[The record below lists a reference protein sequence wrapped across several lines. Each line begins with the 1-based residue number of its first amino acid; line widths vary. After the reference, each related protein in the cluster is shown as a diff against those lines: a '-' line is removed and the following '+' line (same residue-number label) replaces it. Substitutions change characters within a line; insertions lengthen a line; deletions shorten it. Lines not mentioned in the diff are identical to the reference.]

1 MIKNKILIADDE
13 ADIAL
18 ILRLQ
23 LEDAG
28 FTTVRARDGLEAL
41 EMLEREDCELAL
53 LDIRMPRIDGMQVLE
68 RVRTEH
74 PELAVVMMTAHG
86 SEEIAVEAMKR
97 GALDYITKPFSTDDM
112 LKRVERAIRY
122 SRTRHENLILQQELA
137 AEKKKIEAILEGM
150 ADLLV
155 AVDTEGRV
163 MTVNRKAEFVLGI
176 GREEL
181 LGRNVNELL
190 RADIPPERLP
200 CRVVLASGAPCLDVS
215 YTLLRAAGDLPVLA
229 SATPLY
235 GSSGELV
242 GCVEII
248 RDISVLKALEKERED
263 FVSMLSHDLKTPI
276 TAIVGS
282 LDLVREGRLGPI
294 NQDQCEFIES
304 AEESCDEMVEMINTL
319 LDIHKFE
326 AGMMVLHPKREEPV
340 PVLEKTLAKF
350 SPVAKRADVQL
361 FASFPKNLP
370 QLVIDRNLVTRLLGN
385 ILSNAV
391 KFTPSGGRIDVT
403 AEMVADG
410 EKIRE
415 WLPGQLYPDGPLRTE
430 GRFLQISVQDTGA
443 GIPADAL
450 GTIFDR
456 FVQAKNRRQGKTKG
470 TGLGLAFCRKVMDVH
485 HGYIWAESEEG
496 KGSTFRLLFPV
507 DDRKKAEGGGC

>member
-1 MIKNKILIADDE
+1 MVKNKILIADDE

-28 FTTVRARDGLEAL
+28 FTTVRASDGAEAL
-41 EMLEREDCELAL
+41 EMLEREDCELML
-53 LDIRMPRIDGMQVLE
+53 LDIRMPRVDGMQVLD
-68 RVRTEH
+68 RVRTER

-122 SRTRHENLILQQELA
+122 SRTRYENLVLQQELA

-155 AVDTEGRV
+155 AVDTQGRV
-163 MTVNRKAEFVLGI
+163 MTVNHKAELVLGS

-181 LGRNVNELL
+181 LGRNVSELL
-190 RADIPPERLP
+190 RVDIPAERLP
-200 CRVVLASGAPCLDVS
+200 CRVVLATGAPCLAVA
-215 YTLLRAAGDLPVLA
+215 YTLHCSSGDLPVLA

-235 GSSGELV
+235 GSSGEVV
-242 GCVEII
+242 GSVEII
-248 RDISVLKALEKERED
+248 RDISVLKALEQERED

-294 NQDQCEFIES
+294 NQDQREFIES
-304 AEESCDEMVEMINTL
+304 AEESCDEMVEMINAL

-326 AGMMVLHPKREEPV
+326 AGMMVLHTRREEPV

-350 SPVAKRADVQL
+350 SPVAKRADLELV
-361 FASFPKNLP
+361 ASFAEHLP
-370 QLVIDRNLVTRLLGN
+370 QLIMDRNLVTRLLGN
-385 ILSNAV
+385 LLSNAV
-391 KFTPSGGRIDVT
+391 KFTPAGGRIEVT
-403 AEMVADG
+403 AEVVANG
-410 EKIRE
+410 GQIRL
-415 WLPGQLYPDGPLRTE
+415 WLATQPYPVDTLRTD
-430 GRFLQISVQDTGA
+430 GRFLMITVRDTGV
-443 GIPADAL
+443 GIPSDAL

-456 FVQAKNRRQGKTKG
+456 FVQARNRRQGKTKG

-496 KGSTFRLLFPV
+496 KGSTFGLLFPV
-507 DDRKKAEGGGC
+507 DERKKGEGAAR

>member
-1 MIKNKILIADDE
+1 MVKNKILIADDE

-28 FTTVRARDGLEAL
+28 FTTVRARDGAEAL
-41 EMLEREDCELAL
+41 EMVEREECELVL
-53 LDIRMPRIDGMQVLE
+53 LDIRMPRVDGMQVLE
-68 RVRTEH
+68 RVTIEH

-112 LKRVERAIRY
+112 LKRVERALRY
-122 SRTRHENLILQQELA
+122 NRTRHENLLLQQELA
-137 AEKKKIEAILEGM
+137 TEKKKIEAIVEGM

-155 AVDTEGRV
+155 AVDTEGRL
-163 MTVNRKAEFVLGI
+163 MTVNRKAELVLGR

-181 LGRNVNELL
+181 LGRDVNELI

-200 CRVVLASGAPCLDVS
+200 CRVVLASAAPCLDVA
-215 YTLLRAAGDLPVLA
+215 YTLRRPAGDLPVLS

-235 GSSGELV
+235 GSGGELV
-242 GCVEII
+242 GAVEII
-248 RDISVLKALEKERED
+248 RDISVRKALEQERED

-282 LDLVREGRLGPI
+282 LDLVREERLGPI
-294 NQDQCEFIES
+294 NQDQREFIES
-304 AEESCDEMVEMINTL
+304 AEESCDEMVQMINTL

-326 AGMMVLHPKREEPV
+326 AGMMVLHTKREEPV
-340 PVLEKTLAKF
+340 PVLEKTIAKF
-350 SPVAKRADVQL
+350 APVAKRADVEL
-361 FASFPKNLP
+361 TAFLPRNLP
-370 QLVIDRNLVTRLLGN
+370 QLLIDRNLVTRLLGN

-391 KFTPSGGRIDVT
+391 KFTPSGGRIEVT
-403 AEMVADG
+403 AELVEDG
-410 EKIRE
+410 QRISE
-415 WLPGQLYPDGPLRTE
+415 WLPAQLYPEGPLRTE
-430 GRFLQISVQDTGA
+430 GRFLSIAVHDTGA
-443 GIPADAL
+443 GIPVDAL

-496 KGSTFRLLFPV
+496 RGSTFRLLFPV
-507 DDRKKAEGGGC
+507 DDRKKAEGGEG

>member
-1 MIKNKILIADDE
+1 MVKNKILIADDE

-28 FTTVRARDGLEAL
+28 FTTVRARDGAEAL
-41 EMLEREDCELAL
+41 EMLEREECELVL
-53 LDIRMPRIDGMQVLE
+53 LDIRMPRVDGMQVLE
-68 RVRTEH
+68 RVTIEH

-122 SRTRHENLILQQELA
+122 NRTRHENLILQQELA

-155 AVDTEGRV
+155 AVDTEGRL
-163 MTVNRKAEFVLGI
+163 MTVNRKAELVLG
-176 GREEL
+176 GDREEL
-181 LGRNVNELL
+181 LGRDVSELL

-200 CRVVLASGAPCLDVS
+200 CRVVLASGAPCLDVA
-215 YTLLRAAGDLPVLA
+215 YTLRRAAGDLPVLS

-235 GSSGELV
+235 GSAGELV

-248 RDISVLKALEKERED
+248 RDISVLKALEQERED

-282 LDLVREGRLGPI
+282 LDLVREERLGPI
-294 NQDQCEFIES
+294 NQDQREFIES
-304 AEESCDEMVEMINTL
+304 AEESCDEMVQMINTL

-326 AGMMVLHPKREEPV
+326 AGMMVLHTKREEPV
-340 PVLEKTLAKF
+340 PVLEKTMAKF
-350 SPVAKRADVQL
+350 APVAKRADVEL
-361 FASFPKNLP
+361 SASLPKNLP
-370 QLVIDRNLVTRLLGN
+370 QVVIDRNLVTRLLGN

-391 KFTPSGGRIDVT
+391 KFTPAGGRIEVT
-403 AEMVADG
+403 AELVADG
-410 EKIRE
+410 KRISE
-415 WLPGQLYPDGPLRTE
+415 WLPAQLYPEGPLRAE
-430 GRFLQISVQDTGA
+430 GRFLLIAVHDTGA

-507 DDRKKAEGGGC
+507 DDRKKAEGGES